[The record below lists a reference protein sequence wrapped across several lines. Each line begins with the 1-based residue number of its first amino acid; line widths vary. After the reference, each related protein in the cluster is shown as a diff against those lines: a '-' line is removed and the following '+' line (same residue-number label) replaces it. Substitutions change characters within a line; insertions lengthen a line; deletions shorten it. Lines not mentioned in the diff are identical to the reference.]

1 MEKEKQWVARGV
13 ARVFVILVMSVFSIL
28 ILSQPILALDK
39 LTGFVNDEAGVI
51 SQANVQLLNDE
62 LYNLKLNT
70 SVEMAIATVNSL
82 NGTPIEEYSLNLAHQ
97 TLGEKGKDNGV
108 LILLAVEDRA
118 YRIEVGYGL
127 EPVLNAALLG
137 RIGRNI
143 MEPSFAK
150 GDYEQGLIDGTD
162 AIIAILMN
170 DTSAETEASL
180 QPSTISQ
187 IPFTLIFFVIIILFS
202 VLPLIIRSWALKRKE
217 NIGKTVDSK
226 NGSKKKDGFGD
237 FLAAMVI
244 ANMFGR
250 GRGGSGGLGGG
261 SGGFGGGGF
270 GGFGGGSFGGG
281 GFSGK
286 F

>member
-1 MEKEKQWVARGV
+1 MKCA
-13 ARVFVILVMSVFSIL
+13 VFIIIVLTIL
-28 ILSQPILALDK
+28 LSSQVTALDK

-51 SQANVQLLNDE
+51 SPEYEQLLNNE

-70 SVEMAIATVNSL
+70 NVEMAVATVKSL
-82 NGTPIEEYSLNLAHQ
+82 NGTPIEEYSLNLAHK

-108 LILLAVEDRA
+108 LILLAVDDRA

-143 MEPSFAK
+143 IEPSFK
-150 GDYEQGLIDGTD
+150 QGNYEQGILDGMKV
-162 AIIAILMN
+162 ISAILRN
-170 DTSAETEASL
+170 DTSYETEGTGIGSGL
-180 QPSTISQ
+180 SKQ
-187 IPFTLIFFVIIILFS
+187 IVP
-202 VLPLIIRSWALKRKE
+202 PLIIIGVMFLIFILPIALSMIAAYKAAK
-217 NIGKTVDSK
+217 KK
-226 NGSKKKDGFGD
+226 MKKDGKDDKHKDND
-237 FLAAMVI
+237 FLAALI
-244 ANMFGR
+244 LASMFGR
-250 GRGGSGGLGGG
+250 GGGRGGSGG
-261 SGGFGGGGF
+261 SGGFGGGGGGF